1 MKLTRNRRT
10 EGGKTI
16 DDADEI
22 DGLTR
27 RRSGEAQA
35 IGDSTMLKKTRRKE
49 TRNMTSTVMT
59 QKSDGRKV

>member
-1 MKLTRNRRT
+1 MKLTRNRKT

-16 DDADEI
+16 DDTEET
-22 DGLTR
+22 DGPTS

-35 IGDSTMLKKTRRKE
+35 VGDSTMLKKTRRKE

-59 QKSDGRKV
+59 QKTDGRKV